1 MKKALI
7 ITYYWIPSGGSGVQR
22 WVKFVKYLRDFGWE
36 PVIYAPENADYPVV
50 DASFEK
56 DLPADIT
63 VIRRPIW
70 EPYAL
75 YRKFTGKKDKSIQTG
90 FVTDAKQENWK
101 DKLSIWLR
109 GNLFIPDPRVCWVSP
124 SVRFLKKYLSTNPV
138 DVIITT
144 GPPHSVHLIGRRLKK
159 QFPALPWIADFRDP
173 WTGIFYYKDLKL
185 SLPVDFR
192 HRQLEKKTIA
202 EADLTLVVSE
212 HMQQEF
218 SRYRHQQLAVVANGY
233 DEEDF
238 VQEAVKPD
246 EQFVITHTGL
256 LTEKQNPQ
264 VLWKVLQEMAVEN
277 ADFRKDLRIR
287 LTGSVDGSV
296 LNDIKASDL
305 EINLEL
311 SAYVPHHEA
320 IRLQRGSQLLL
331 LCLVQNPDTKS
342 IVTGKLFEY
351 LQSGRPVVGIG
362 YTDGDAAAILK
373 QTNAGVM
380 FDFSDAV
387 LLKEKIQAYYQ
398 QYKSG
403 TLSVDADREVISQF
417 SRRKLTG
424 KLTGLLDQL
433 YQKSQ
438 PVNPV

>member
-36 PVIYAPENADYPVV
+36 PVIYAPENADYPVI
-50 DASFEK
+50 DASFE
-56 DLPADIT
+56 DDVPADIT
-63 VIRRPIW
+63 VIRHPIW

-75 YRKFTGKKDKSIQTG
+75 YRKFTGKKDKAIQTG
-90 FVTDAKQENWK
+90 FVTDAKQESWK
-101 DKLSIWLR
+101 DKLSVWLR
-109 GNLFIPDPRVCWVSP
+109 GNLFIPDPRVCWVGT
-124 SVRFLKKYLSTNPV
+124 SVRFLKKYLKANPV

-159 QFPALPWIADFRDP
+159 QFPALPWVADFRDP
-173 WTGIFYYKDLKL
+173 WTGIFYYKDLRL
-185 SLPVDFR
+185 SLPADLR
-192 HRQLEKKTIA
+192 HRQLEKITIA
-202 EADLTLVVSE
+202 EADLTLVVSA
-212 HMQQEF
+212 HMQREF
-218 SRYRHQQLAVVANGY
+218 THHHQQHKQIAVVANGY

-238 VQEAVKPD
+238 KQEAVEPD

-264 VLWKVLQEMAVEN
+264 VLWKVLQEIAAEN
-277 ADFRKDLRIR
+277 TEFRKDLRIR

-296 LNDIKASDL
+296 LNDIRSKDL
-305 EINLEL
+305 DANLEL

-320 IRLQRGSQLLL
+320 IKLQRRSQLLL

-351 LQSGRPVVGIG
+351 LQADRPVIGIG
-362 YTDGDAAAILK
+362 YTDGDAATILK

-380 FDFSDAV
+380 FDFADAA
-387 LLKEKIQAYYQ
+387 LLKEKVLDFYQ
-398 QYKSG
+398 QYKTGKLCAASDK
-403 TLSVDADREVISQF
+403 DAISQF
-417 SRRKLTG
+417 SRRKLTE
-424 KLTGLLDQL
+424 KLTVLLDGLL
-433 YQKSQ
+433 
-438 PVNPV
+438 